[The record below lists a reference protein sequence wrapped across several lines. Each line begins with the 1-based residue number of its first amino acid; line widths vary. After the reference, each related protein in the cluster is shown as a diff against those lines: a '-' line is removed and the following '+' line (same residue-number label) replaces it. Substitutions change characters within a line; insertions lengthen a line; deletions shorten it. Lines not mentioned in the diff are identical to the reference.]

1 MTLLLLGAGRIVK
14 RVWTDAAM
22 KLRDGDMTAAK
33 LAECNIV
40 CLVI

>member
-22 KLRDGDMTAAK
+22 KLRDGEMTAAE
-33 LAECNIV
+33 LAKRDIV